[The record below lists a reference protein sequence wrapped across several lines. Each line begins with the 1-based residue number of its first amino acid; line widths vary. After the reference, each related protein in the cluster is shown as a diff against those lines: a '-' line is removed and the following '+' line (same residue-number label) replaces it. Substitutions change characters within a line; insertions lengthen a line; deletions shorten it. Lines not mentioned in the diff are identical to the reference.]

1 MAFSD
6 SKMPWYDPF
15 RPETALFTLNEKL
28 HQNHPAQVHTK
39 HMGAKKDQELTISYC
54 DTRQRT
60 ETRQNSLAEVYKFK
74 CDCLLCLED
83 PASEEW
89 IQKPAETIA
98 IQFVTDLDQF
108 GKNEKIMG
116 EVLKFLNRELIPK
129 RSNERIN
136 LLEYVFD
143 DFLEKKDYENALKY
157 GSYAVIAGDENGYTD
172 VMHGMTGMKLGKL
185 CIYLKKYTKGLKIL
199 ENAAKVL
206 QHSHSFKDSTV
217 FAEWMELWKEA
228 THHLSA
234 MGIHKKK

>member
-1 MAFSD
+1 
-6 SKMPWYDPF
+6 
-15 RPETALFTLNEKL
+15 
-28 HQNHPAQVHTK
+28 
-39 HMGAKKDQELTISYC
+39 MGAKKDQELTISYC